1 MRRIVVDTNCLL
13 MMIPRQSPYRKVWD
27 AFLRGTIVFCV
38 SNEILEEY
46 HELLSQKVALSIVDN
61 VLSLMLTQR
70 NLELIVPYY
79 RFGLIQSDVDD
90 NKFEDCAIAANA
102 DYLVSNDKHFR
113 ILQGI
118 PFPKVNVVCLNDF
131 SKQFVL

>member
-46 HELLSQKVALSIVDN
+46 HELLSQKVALSIADN

-70 NLELIVPYY
+70 NLELIVPCY

-90 NKFEDCAIAANA
+90 NKFVDCAIAANA
-102 DYLVSNDKHFR
+102 D
-113 ILQGI
+113 
-118 PFPKVNVVCLNDF
+118 
-131 SKQFVL
+131 